1 MRIYYGNSTMQVV
14 DRGGQ
19 FTDKISVNGK
29 GNSSEVVLTIRDVKV
44 EDELEFI
51 CHVNGMTAGSD
62 EGRTMLKVFG
72 KSVMHLWPVSWTQ
85 I

>member
-1 MRIYYGNSTMQVV
+1 M
-14 DRGGQ
+14 
-19 FTDKISVNGK
+19 GK
-29 GNSSEVVLTIRDVKV
+29 SSEVVLTIRDVKV

-72 KSVMHLWPVSWTQ
+72 KSVMHPFLDPDLA
-85 I
+85 